1 MSKQR
6 VIILLAMAMMAAGA
20 TLTGCSGSGTSAS
33 NPTASAAKADVTIR
47 ATFPGTAT
55 TAAVKTLIPDAT
67 QAIYVYAYQVGGT
80 YPTTYTLKLTKAS
93 PSGTVKLAP
102 GNYQFYAVAYDS
114 TTESS
119 GYPVGTMLAQTSTG
133 GVVQVGSNVVNLTFL
148 NGQWTLVNA
157 SDVATPLVLSDGTQ
171 LRDLIIGGDY
181 YSQSPTAAKTAFD
194 FTKPFGSA
202 EGMMRYRFDNN
213 SSARTFGGMMA
224 QFIGTTNELALFSDV
239 YNLTKKCSSYMID
252 DCKVTSGDRI
262 IFVPG
267 SSSSYSS
274 GDYYQSDLLSGYAEA
289 LLPTK
294 GVTSFTK
301 DGVAYDL
308 ESKFTA
314 STITGGTVMTGT
326 LVEMVTSSVTET
338 LSTTPVPAA
347 AAAKATTKVLKAQSA
362 NTAYTGITATD
373 EGILICSTAATPDPG
388 GWIFYGQPKT
398 VGTTTCY
405 TDGYLQPS
413 STIDPNTQ
421 QTVYTYNAGTYSF
434 GLVPSDSTKLGDY
447 CHQWDYSQ
455 YTYTYDN
462 LGNPIQ
468 TANPTYNTCLQQKP
482 GTGDVYRPWNF
493 VAKKT
498 ATKTAI
504 DYGSF
509 KLNFHGVRTTSGTVY
524 AYPLRAKGSA
534 TVTPT
539 PALK

>member
-1 MSKQR
+1 MSKR
-6 VIILLAMAMMAAGA
+6 RIIILLAMAMLAAGA

-33 NPTASAAKADVTIR
+33 SSTASAAKADVTIR

-67 QAIYVYAYQVGGT
+67 QAIYVYAYQVNGS

-102 GNYQFYAVAYDS
+102 GNYQFYAIAYDS
-114 TTESS
+114 TTESNGS
-119 GYPVGTMLAQTSTG
+119 PVGNSLAQTSTG
-133 GVVQVGSNVVNLTFL
+133 GVVQVGSNLVNLTFL

-171 LRDLIIGGDY
+171 LRDLIVGSEYLQGA
-181 YSQSPTAAKTAFD
+181 AAKTAFD
-194 FTKPFGSA
+194 FTKPIGGGGGLLRF
-202 EGMMRYRFDNN
+202 RFDNN
-213 SSARTFGGMMA
+213 SSARTYGGMMA
-224 QFIGTTNELALFSDV
+224 QFIGTTNELALFSDN
-239 YNLTKKCSSYMID
+239 YNLTKKCSSYMSSSN
-252 DCKVTSGDRI
+252 DCQVSTGDRM

-267 SSSSYSS
+267 SSSSSSS
-274 GDYYQSDLLSGYAEA
+274 GDYYQSDLLYGYAEA

-314 STITGGTVMTGT
+314 STVTGGTIMTGT
-326 LVEMVTSSVTET
+326 LVEVVANTVTET

-373 EGILICSTAATPDPG
+373 ERIMICSTATTPDPG
-388 GWIFYGQPKT
+388 GWQFYSQPKT
-398 VGTTTCY
+398 IGTATCY
-405 TDGYLQPS
+405 TDGYIQPTNCTYDS
-413 STIDPNTQ
+413 GTQ
-421 QTVYTYNAGTYSF
+421 QYTCTYNAGTYSY
-434 GLVPSDSTKLGDY
+434 GLTPTDSTKLGDY
-447 CHQWDYSQ
+447 CHQWDYNS
-455 YTYTYDN
+455 
-462 LGNPIQ
+462 
-468 TANPTYNTCLQQKP
+468 ASATYNTCIQQKP
-482 GTGDVYRPWNF
+482 GTGDVYYPYRF
-493 VAKKT
+493 MAKKT
-498 ATKTAI
+498 STKTTI

-509 KLNFHGVRTTSGTVY
+509 KLNFHGVRTTAGTVY

-534 TVTPT
+534 TITPT

>member
-1 MSKQR
+1 MSKRR

-33 NPTASAAKADVTIR
+33 SSTASAAKADVTIR
-47 ATFPGTAT
+47 ATFPGTAS
-55 TAAVKTLIPDAT
+55 AAVVKSLLPTNT
-67 QAIYVYAYQVGGT
+67 QAIYIYVSDQPVYEPYLLAQQGYK
-80 YPTTYTLKLTKAS
+80 LKLTPAQA
-93 PSGTVKLAP
+93 SGTIKLVP
-102 GNYQFYAVAYDS
+102 GNYYFYAVAFDS
-114 TTESS
+114 TAETS
-119 GYPVGTMLAQTSTG
+119 GIPSGTMLAQTATG
-133 GVVQVGSNVVNLTFL
+133 GVVQVGSNVVNLSFL

-181 YSQSPTAAKTAFD
+181 YQQYTTAASKTAFD
-194 FTKPFGSA
+194 LTKPFGS
-202 EGMMRYRFDNN
+202 GNGLLRFRFDNN
-213 SSARTFGGMMA
+213 SSARTYGGMMA
-224 QFIGTTNELALFSDV
+224 QFIGTTNELALFSDN
-239 YNLTKKCSSYMID
+239 YNLTKKCSSYMSSSSN
-252 DCKVTSGDRI
+252 CQVATGDRM

-267 SSSSYSS
+267 SSSSSSS
-274 GDYYQSDLLSGYAEA
+274 GDYYQSDLLYGSAEA

-314 STITGGTVMTGT
+314 STVTGGTIMTGT
-326 LVEMVTSSVTET
+326 LVEVVANSVTET

-373 EGILICSTAATPDPG
+373 EKIMICSTAATADPG
-388 GWIFYGQPKT
+388 GWQFYSTPIT
-398 VGTTTCY
+398 IGTATCY

-413 STIDPNTQ
+413 YTIDPNTQ
-421 QTVYTYNAGTYSF
+421 QYIPTYNAGTYSY
-434 GLVPSDSTKLGDY
+434 GLAPSDSTKLGDY
-447 CHQWDYSQ
+447 CHQWDYNSVS
-455 YTYTYDN
+455 
-462 LGNPIQ
+462 
-468 TANPTYNTCLQQKP
+468 ATYNTCIQQKP
-482 GTGDVYRPWNF
+482 STGDVYYPSRF
-493 VAKKT
+493 IAKKT
-498 ATKTAI
+498 TTKTTI

-509 KLNFHGVRTTSGTVY
+509 KLNFHGVRTTAGTVY

-534 TVTPT
+534 TITPT